1 MLLIIKN
8 VWFNEKYINIVFV
21 FLKEKSVKVFLKKNV
36 IVRNFEIIF

>member
-21 FLKEKSVKVFLKKNV
+21 FLSLSFKENV
-36 IVRNFEIIF
+36 IVRNFEIFF

>member
-21 FLKEKSVKVFLKKNV
+21 FLSLSFKEKCNC
-36 IVRNFEIIF
+36 